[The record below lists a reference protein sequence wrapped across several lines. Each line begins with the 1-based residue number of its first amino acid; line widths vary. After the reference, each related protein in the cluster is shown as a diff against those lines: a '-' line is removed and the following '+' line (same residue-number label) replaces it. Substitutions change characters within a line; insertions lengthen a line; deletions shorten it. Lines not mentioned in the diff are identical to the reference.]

1 VVAVA
6 DLKERLRSDLTTA
19 MKARDQ
25 VRVATLRMALSA
37 INTEEVAGEAHRELS
52 DDEVLTVLG
61 RESKKRRE
69 SAEAF
74 DGAGRT
80 ELADRERAEQAVLT
94 DYLPT
99 QLSDE
104 ELGSIVSA
112 VISETGAAGPEQ
124 MGAVMKAVQP
134 QVAGRADGRR
144 VSAEVKRQLSGS

>member
-1 VVAVA
+1 MS

-19 MKARDQ
+19 MKARDE
-25 VRVATLRMALSA
+25 VRVSTLRMALSA
-37 INTEEVAGEAHRELS
+37 INTEEVAGDSHRELS
-52 DDEVLTVLG
+52 DDEVVTVLG

-94 DYLPT
+94 DYLPA

-104 ELGSIVSA
+104 ELATLVAAAIT
-112 VISETGAAGPEQ
+112 ETGAEGPKQ
-124 MGAVMKAVQP
+124 MGQVMKAVSP
-134 QVAGRADGRR
+134 RVAGRADGRR
-144 VSAEVKRQLSGS
+144 VSGEVKRQLSS

>member
-1 VVAVA
+1 VVAVSA
-6 DLKERLRSDLTTA
+6 LKERLRSDLTTA

-25 VRVATLRMALSA
+25 IRVATIRMALSA
-37 INTEEVAGEAHRELS
+37 INTEEVAGDAHRELT
-52 DDEVLTVLG
+52 DDEVVTVLG

-80 ELADRERAEQAVLT
+80 ELAERERAEQAVLT

-99 QLSDE
+99 QLSDSD
-104 ELGSIVSA
+104 LASIVSA
-112 VISETGAAGPEQ
+112 VIAETGAAGPKQ
-124 MGAVMKAVQP
+124 MGVVMKAVQP

-144 VSAEVKRQLSGS
+144 VSDEVKRQLSGS

>member
-1 VVAVA
+1 MS

-25 VRVATLRMALSA
+25 VRVATIRMALSA
-37 INTEEVAGEAHRELS
+37 INTEEVAGDAHRELT
-52 DDEVLTVLG
+52 DDEVITVLG
-61 RESKKRRE
+61 REQKKRRE

-80 ELADRERAEQAVLT
+80 ELAERERAEQAVLA

-99 QLSDE
+99 QMSDE
-104 ELGSIVSA
+104 DLATIVSA
-112 VISETGAAGPEQ
+112 VISETGAAGPKQ
-124 MGAVMKAVQP
+124 MGVVMKAVQP

>member
-1 VVAVA
+1 VAE
-6 DLKERLRSDLTTA
+6 LKERLRSDLTTA

-25 VRVATLRMALSA
+25 VRVSTLRMALSA
-37 INTEEVAGEAHRELS
+37 INTEEVAGDAHRELTN
-52 DDEVLTVLG
+52 DEVVTVLG

-80 ELADRERAEQAVLT
+80 ELAERERAEQAVLT

-104 ELGSIVSA
+104 ELSSLVSA
-112 VISETGAAGPEQ
+112 VISETGAAGPKQ

-144 VSAEVKRQLSGS
+144 VSAEVKRHLSGS

>member
-1 VVAVA
+1 VS
-6 DLKERLRSDLTTA
+6 DLKERLRNDLTTA

-25 VRVATLRMALSA
+25 VRVATIRMALSA
-37 INTEEVAGEAHRELS
+37 INTEEVAGDAHRELT
-52 DDEVLTVLG
+52 DDEVVTVLG
-61 RESKKRRE
+61 REQKKRRE

-80 ELADRERAEQAVLT
+80 ELAERERAEQAVLG

-99 QLSDE
+99 QISDE
-104 ELGSIVSA
+104 DLATIVTA
-112 VISETGAAGPEQ
+112 VISETGAAGPKQ
-124 MGAVMKAVQP
+124 MGVVMKAVQP

>member
-1 VVAVA
+1 MS

-25 VRVATLRMALSA
+25 VRVATIRMALSA
-37 INTEEVAGEAHRELS
+37 INTEEVAGDAHRELT
-52 DDEVLTVLG
+52 DDEVITVLG
-61 RESKKRRE
+61 REQKKRRE

-80 ELADRERAEQAVLT
+80 ELAERERAEQAVLS
-94 DYLPT
+94 DYLPA
-99 QLSDE
+99 QISDE
-104 ELGSIVSA
+104 DLATIVSA
-112 VISETGAAGPEQ
+112 VISETGAAGPKQ
-124 MGAVMKAVQP
+124 MGVVMKAVQP

>member
-1 VVAVA
+1 VS
-6 DLKERLRSDLTTA
+6 DLKERLRNDLTTA

-25 VRVATLRMALSA
+25 VRVATIRMALSA
-37 INTEEVAGEAHRELS
+37 INTEEVAGDAHRELT
-52 DDEVLTVLG
+52 DDEVVTVLG
-61 RESKKRRE
+61 REQKKRRE

-80 ELADRERAEQAVLT
+80 ELAERERAEQAVLS

-99 QLSDE
+99 QISDE
-104 ELGSIVSA
+104 DLATIVTA
-112 VISETGAAGPEQ
+112 VISETGAAGPKQ
-124 MGAVMKAVQP
+124 MGVVMKAVQP

>member
-1 VVAVA
+1 MS

-25 VRVATLRMALSA
+25 VRVATIRMALSA
-37 INTEEVAGEAHRELS
+37 INTEEVAGDSHRELT
-52 DDEVLTVLG
+52 DDEVVTVLG

-80 ELADRERAEQAVLT
+80 ELAERERAEQAVLT
-94 DYLPT
+94 DYLPS

-104 ELGSIVSA
+104 ELTALVAAAIA
-112 VISETGAAGPEQ
+112 ETGAEGPKQ
-124 MGAVMKAVQP
+124 MGQVMKVVQP

-144 VSAEVKRQLSGS
+144 VSGEVKRQLTS

>member
-1 VVAVA
+1 VS

-25 VRVATLRMALSA
+25 VRVATIRMALSA
-37 INTEEVAGEAHRELS
+37 INTEEVAGDAHRELT
-52 DDEVLTVLG
+52 DDEVITVLG
-61 RESKKRRE
+61 REQKKRRE

-80 ELADRERAEQAVLT
+80 ELAERERAEQAVLS
-94 DYLPT
+94 DYLPA
-99 QLSDE
+99 QISDE
-104 ELGSIVSA
+104 DLATIVSA
-112 VISETGAAGPEQ
+112 VISETGAAGPKQ
-124 MGAVMKAVQP
+124 MGVVMKAVQP

>member
-1 VVAVA
+1 VVRVSV
-6 DLKERLRSDLTTA
+6 LKERLRSDLTTA

-25 VRVATLRMALSA
+25 VRVSTLRMALSA
-37 INTEEVAGEAHRELS
+37 ITAEEVSGDAHHELS
-52 DDEVLTVLG
+52 DDEVTTVLG

-80 ELADRERAEQAVLT
+80 ELAERERAEQEVLA

-99 QLSDE
+99 PLSDE
-104 ELGSIVSA
+104 ELSSIVAA
-112 VISETGAAGPEQ
+112 VISETGAAGPKQ
-124 MGAVMKAVQP
+124 MGAVMKGVQP

-144 VSAEVKRQLSGS
+144 VSAEVKRQLG

>member
-1 VVAVA
+1 VVAVSA
-6 DLKERLRSDLTTA
+6 LKERLRSDLTTA

-25 VRVATLRMALSA
+25 IRVATIRMALSA
-37 INTEEVAGEAHRELS
+37 INTEEVAGDAHRELT
-52 DDEVLTVLG
+52 DDEVVTVLG

-80 ELADRERAEQAVLT
+80 ELAERERAEQAVLT

-99 QLSDE
+99 QLSDSD
-104 ELGSIVSA
+104 LASIVSA
-112 VISETGAAGPEQ
+112 VIAETGAAGPKQ
-124 MGAVMKAVQP
+124 IGVVMKAVQP

-144 VSAEVKRQLSGS
+144 VSDEVKRQLSGS